1 MPGIINTIQ
10 NGWGIGILLSAVFVF
25 LSLLSPPGVR
35 SAEVTLG
42 WDPPEDDRVAGYR
55 IFYGEA
61 GTDFKVSP
69 KITVYEPEETQT
81 RIFDLEEG
89 IVYAFAATSFDD
101 FHRESEF
108 SEVLLY
114 RIPEAGRPNDGGDV
128 IDDEELFDSGEDSG
142 GGGGGCFIQG
152 IQP

>member
-1 MPGIINTIQ
+1 MPQITNIPPSRL
-10 NGWGIGILLSAVFVF
+10 GIGILLAAVFV
-25 LSLLSPPGVR
+25 SLLNPPDVR

-42 WDPPEDDRVAGYR
+42 WDAPDDDRVAGYR

-61 GTDFKVSP
+61 GSDFKASP

-89 IVYAFAATSFDD
+89 AVYAFAATSFDD
-101 FHRESEF
+101 FDRESKF

-114 RIPEAGRPNDGGDV
+114 RIPEAGQFDDEGGM
-128 IDDEELFDSGEDSG
+128 IGDEELFDSGEDSG
-142 GGGGGCFIQG
+142 GGGCFILG
-152 IQP
+152 IQR